1 VAKYLF
7 LLFTVVPFVELYLLI
22 GIGQRVGAVPTIAG
36 VLAMGVLGA
45 WLAKRE
51 GRRVLRSWQASVA
64 QGQLPE
70 DGILHGALVLVGG
83 VLLITPGVITDVVGL
98 FLLIPPTRR
107 WAAAA
112 VRRALARRMKAGTLR
127 VTSFGWGGF
136 RQQGSP
142 QEPFTR
148 GTPPS
153 RRVSGEVDAEFTE
166 DKPGR

>member
-1 VAKYLF
+1 MAKYLF

-22 GIGQRVGAVPTIAG
+22 GIGQRVGALPTLGG

-51 GRRVLRSWQASVA
+51 GRRVMRSWQASVA

-70 DGILHGALVLVGG
+70 DGILNGALVLVGG
-83 VLLITPGVITDVVGL
+83 VLLITPGVITDAVGL

-107 WAAAA
+107 WIAAGL
-112 VRRALARRMKAGTLR
+112 RRALERRMKAGTLR

-136 RQQGSP
+136 PRPGSP
-142 QEPFTR
+142 EEPFVRR
-148 GTPPS
+148 GPPS
-153 RRVSGEVDAEFTE
+153 RKVLGEEDAEFTE
-166 DKPGR
+166 QKPGR